1 MANQVASPRLTPK
14 FIEAL
19 GYAAR
24 KHAMQTRKASEVPY
38 LGHLLSVAG
47 LVIEADGTE
56 TQAIAALLHDAA
68 EDQGGERT
76 LAEIDEKF
84 GAGVASIVAECSDTF
99 ETPKPPWHARK
110 ERYIDHLRVASE
122 GAVLVS
128 LADKLDNARAI
139 LRDFRALENEVWQ
152 RFSVQDPQLHLWYY
166 RSLLEV
172 FGQRTHSWMVGE
184 LRDVIDTL
192 EQAVNRQSA
201 QPNGGKMDTW
211 DAICARRNVRQY
223 TPEPVSEADLNRI
236 AEAGW
241 RAPSAK
247 NRQPW
252 DFVIVTDKAQLQEL
266 STVWRGAGHIAGAA
280 AAIVLVVPEPPDDRR
295 LVTDQYDVGQATM
308 AMMIAAT
315 DLGIGTGHSSVGDQ
329 DKARA
334 ILGVPDDHLAAFM
347 LGIGYPADR
356 PLRPIRKPDRRPFDE
371 VVHRG
376 RW

>member
-24 KHAMQTRKASEVPY
+24 KHATQTRKASEVPY

-99 ETPKPPWHARK
+99 EAPKPPWRARK

-122 GAVLVS
+122 DAVLVS

-139 LRDFRALENEVWQ
+139 LRDFRALGNEVWQ
-152 RFSVQDPQLHLWYY
+152 RFSVQDPQLQLWYY
-166 RSLLEV
+166 RLLLEV

-184 LRDVIDTL
+184 LRDVFDAL

-201 QPNGGKMDTW
+201 
-211 DAICARRNVRQY
+211 
-223 TPEPVSEADLNRI
+223 
-236 AEAGW
+236 
-241 RAPSAK
+241 
-247 NRQPW
+247 
-252 DFVIVTDKAQLQEL
+252 
-266 STVWRGAGHIAGAA
+266 
-280 AAIVLVVPEPPDDRR
+280 
-295 LVTDQYDVGQATM
+295 
-308 AMMIAAT
+308 
-315 DLGIGTGHSSVGDQ
+315 
-329 DKARA
+329 
-334 ILGVPDDHLAAFM
+334 
-347 LGIGYPADR
+347 
-356 PLRPIRKPDRRPFDE
+356 
-371 VVHRG
+371 
-376 RW
+376 

>member
-1 MANQVASPRLTPK
+1 MANQLASPRLTPK

-24 KHAMQTRKASEVPY
+24 KHATQTRKASEVPY

-99 ETPKPPWHARK
+99 EAPKPPWRARK

-122 GAVLVS
+122 DAVLVS

-139 LRDFRALENEVWQ
+139 LRDFRALGNEVWQ

-172 FGQRTHSWMVGE
+172 FRQRADSWMVGE
-184 LRDVIDTL
+184 LRDVIDAL

-201 QPNGGKMDTW
+201 
-211 DAICARRNVRQY
+211 
-223 TPEPVSEADLNRI
+223 
-236 AEAGW
+236 
-241 RAPSAK
+241 
-247 NRQPW
+247 
-252 DFVIVTDKAQLQEL
+252 
-266 STVWRGAGHIAGAA
+266 
-280 AAIVLVVPEPPDDRR
+280 
-295 LVTDQYDVGQATM
+295 
-308 AMMIAAT
+308 
-315 DLGIGTGHSSVGDQ
+315 
-329 DKARA
+329 
-334 ILGVPDDHLAAFM
+334 
-347 LGIGYPADR
+347 
-356 PLRPIRKPDRRPFDE
+356 
-371 VVHRG
+371 
-376 RW
+376 

>member
-24 KHAMQTRKASEVPY
+24 KHATQTRKASEVPY

-99 ETPKPPWHARK
+99 EAPKPPWRARK

-122 GAVLVS
+122 DAVLVS

-139 LRDFRALENEVWQ
+139 LRDFRALGNEVWQ
-152 RFSVQDPQLHLWYY
+152 RFSVQDPQLQLWYY

-184 LRDVIDTL
+184 LRDVFDAL

-201 QPNGGKMDTW
+201 
-211 DAICARRNVRQY
+211 
-223 TPEPVSEADLNRI
+223 
-236 AEAGW
+236 
-241 RAPSAK
+241 
-247 NRQPW
+247 
-252 DFVIVTDKAQLQEL
+252 
-266 STVWRGAGHIAGAA
+266 
-280 AAIVLVVPEPPDDRR
+280 
-295 LVTDQYDVGQATM
+295 
-308 AMMIAAT
+308 
-315 DLGIGTGHSSVGDQ
+315 
-329 DKARA
+329 
-334 ILGVPDDHLAAFM
+334 
-347 LGIGYPADR
+347 
-356 PLRPIRKPDRRPFDE
+356 
-371 VVHRG
+371 
-376 RW
+376 